1 MMVFTNL
8 DRAANGINKE
18 DAMDVLDTLT
28 NEHGLI
34 RQFLDNL
41 TLAAG
46 SIEEGRRPSREFF
59 EKGVEFARTFADTY
73 HHFKEEHMVFVRL
86 AQRRGGEIDAQLDA
100 LRYQHERGRE
110 LVSGMATAIDGY
122 AANDPNKTADLLEN
136 MAAYVSLLR
145 HHIHTEDHVFFP
157 MARKILNDQE
167 MRELENEFLKIQGK
181 HGGDTFER
189 SHKTVVDMG
198 SILTHLQ

>member
-1 MMVFTNL
+1 MVGT
-8 DRAANGINKE
+8 NKE
-18 DAMDVLDTLT
+18 DAMDALDTLV

-41 TLAAG
+41 TIAAG
-46 SIEEGRRPSREFF
+46 LIEEGQRPPRDFF
-59 EKGVEFARTFADTY
+59 EKGVEFARSFADTY
-73 HHFKEEHMVFVRL
+73 HHFKEEHIVFVRL
-86 AQRRGGEIDAQLDA
+86 AQQRGGEIDAQLDA

-110 LVSGMATAIDGY
+110 LVTGMAAALDGY
-122 AANDPNKTADLLEN
+122 AAEDPNKTADLLEN

-157 MARKILNDQE
+157 MVRKNIHDEE
-167 MRELENEFLKIQGK
+167 MRALDTEFLKIQGK

-189 SHKTVVDMG
+189 SHKMVVDMG
-198 SILTHLQ
+198 SILTHLS

>member
-1 MMVFTNL
+1 M
-8 DRAANGINKE
+8 
-18 DAMDVLDTLT
+18 DALDTLT

-46 SIEEGRRPSREFF
+46 SIEEGRRPAREFF

-86 AQRRGGEIDAQLDA
+86 AQNRGGEIDAQLDA

-110 LVSGMATAIDGY
+110 LVSGMAAAIDGY
-122 AANDPNKTADLLEN
+122 AAEDPNRTADLLQN
-136 MAAYVSLLR
+136 MAAYASLLR

-157 MARKILNDQE
+157 MARKCLDDHE
-167 MRELENEFLKIQGK
+167 MRLLETEFLKIQGK
-181 HGGDTFER
+181 YGGDAFER
-189 SHKTVVDMG
+189 SHKMVIDMG

>member
-1 MMVFTNL
+1 M
-8 DRAANGINKE
+8 
-18 DAMDVLDTLT
+18 DALETLT

-46 SIEEGRRPSREFF
+46 HIEEGRRPSQAFF
-59 EKGVEFARTFADTY
+59 EKGVDFARSFADTY

-110 LVSGMATAIDGY
+110 LVTGMANAIDGY
-122 AANDPNKTADLLEN
+122 AAKDPNKTADLLQN
-136 MAAYVSLLR
+136 MSAYVSLLR

-157 MARKILNDQE
+157 MARKNLDDKE
-167 MRELENEFLKIQGK
+167 MRELETEFLKVQGK
-181 HGGDTFER
+181 QGGDTFER
-189 SHKTVVDMG
+189 SHKMVIDMG
-198 SILTHLQ
+198 SILAHLR

>member
-1 MMVFTNL
+1 MGQQL
-8 DRAANGINKE
+8 DAMKE
-18 DAMDVLDTLT
+18 DMMDALDTLT

-41 TLAAG
+41 TLAG
-46 SIEEGRRPSREFF
+46 NSIEEGQRPPREFF

-73 HHFKEEHMVFVRL
+73 HHFKEEHIVFVRL
-86 AQRRGGEIDAQLDA
+86 AQRRGGEIDAQLEA

-110 LVSGMATAIDGY
+110 LVSGMAATIDGY
-122 AANDPNKTADLLEN
+122 SSGDPNKTADLLQN
-136 MAAYVSLLR
+136 MAGYVSLLR

-157 MARKILNDQE
+157 MARKNLDDEE
-167 MRELENEFLKIQGK
+167 MRGLETEFLKIQGK

-189 SHKTVVDMG
+189 SHKMVVDMG
-198 SILTHLQ
+198 SMLTHLR